1 MNIFLEYSTNRNRRN
16 GLKALTKIARHKHL
30 YLMLIPGI
38 LFFVVFKYIPMFGA
52 LIAFKD
58 YSPIKGFSGS
68 PWVGLKHFEN
78 FFFSIYFW
86 QLMRNT
92 LLISIYKMIGGMI
105 PSIILALHLNEIRN
119 SAFKRTVQTITYF
132 PHFLS
137 WVVIYGIMLAF
148 LAPSSGLVNQWIK
161 EMGGEPISFFES
173 KEWFRSLLVVSAI
186 WKDLGWGTIIYLA
199 AMANIDPQLYEAARI
214 DGASRMRQIWHIT
227 LPSIRSVIVILLM
240 INLGNI
246 MEAGFQQIIIMY
258 NARVYSVADVIDTYV
273 YREGLLSMN
282 YSYAAA
288 VGLFQSVIGLILVI
302 ASNRMAKKWGE
313 SGLW

>member
-1 MNIFLEYSTNRNRRN
+1 
-16 GLKALTKIARHKHL
+16 
-30 YLMLIPGI
+30 MLLPGI
-38 LFFVVFKYIPMFGA
+38 LFFVIFKYVPMFGA
-52 LIAFKD
+52 LMAFKD
-58 YSPIKGFSGS
+58 YSPIKGFAAS
-68 PWVGLKHFEN
+68 PWVGFKHFDN
-78 FFFSIYFW
+78 FFSSIYFW

-92 LLISIYKMIGGMI
+92 LLISIYKLIGGMI
-105 PSIILALHLNEIRN
+105 PSIILALLLNEVRN
-119 SAFKRTVQTITYF
+119 RFFKRTVQTITYF

-161 EMGGEPISFFES
+161 EFGGEPISFFES
-173 KEWFRSLLVVSAI
+173 KEWFRSLLVFSSV
-186 WKDLGWGTIIYLA
+186 WKDLGWGTILYLA
-199 AMANIDPQLYEAARI
+199 AMTNIDPQLYEAARI

-227 LPSIRSVIVILLM
+227 LPSIRNVIVILLI